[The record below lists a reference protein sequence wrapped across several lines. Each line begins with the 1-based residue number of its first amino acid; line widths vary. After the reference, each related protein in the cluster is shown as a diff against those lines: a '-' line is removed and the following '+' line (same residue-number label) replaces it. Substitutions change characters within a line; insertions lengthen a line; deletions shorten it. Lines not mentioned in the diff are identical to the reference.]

1 MKLKSILALLLAL
14 GLLLAGCKS
23 KSEPAA
29 SEKPSTVPPK
39 TDAATG
45 ETKAF
50 SMDDVKAEIDSKSV
64 SDFTESS
71 EPTDYVKLTIA
82 DYGELVLRLRPD
94 VAPIS
99 VENFKGLVAKGYY
112 DGKLF
117 HRVYPGFMIQGGSEN
132 GDGLPGSEPS
142 IKGEFASNGVENPL
156 SHVRG
161 VLSMARA
168 DPVLPDARRLHR
180 PRRQL
185 RGLRLRRGG
194 ARYGGSGLQGGA
206 DLQRQRAVPARDA
219 RRFDVRGVRNTES
232 IIHTCKEEKTMA
244 FDIKKIV
251 EDIVSKIKNDKDIG
265 EKFQKDPTKTV
276 EGLIGVDLPD
286 DQVNGVVEAVKSK
299 INLDGVVGKLGGLFG
314 K

>member
-14 GLLLAGCKS
+14 GLLLAGCKT

-29 SEKPSTVPPK
+29 SEKPSTVPSK

-94 VAPIS
+94 IAPIS

-168 DPVLPDARRLHR
+168 TPPDSGSTQFFLMHADYI
-180 PRRQL
+180 
-185 RGLRLRRGG
+185 GLDGNYAAFG
-194 ARYGGSGLQGGA
+194 YVVAGL
-206 DLQRQRAVPARDA
+206 D
-219 RRFDVRGVRNTES
+219 
-232 IIHTCKEEKTMA
+232 
-244 FDIKKIV
+244 
-251 EDIVSKIKNDKDIG
+251 
-265 EKFQKDPTKTV
+265 TV
-276 EGLIGVDLPD
+276 
-286 DQVNGVVEAVKSK
+286 DQVCKVELTYNGSELSQPVTPVVLTSAVFVTP
-299 INLDGVVGKLGGLFG
+299 NQ
-314 K
+314 

>member
-29 SEKPSTVPPK
+29 SEKPSTVPSK

-168 DPVLPDARRLHR
+168 TPPDSGSTQFFLMHADYT
-180 PRRQL
+180 
-185 RGLRLRRGG
+185 GLDGNY
-194 ARYGGSGLQGGA
+194 ASYVVAGL
-206 DLQRQRAVPARDA
+206 D
-219 RRFDVRGVRNTES
+219 
-232 IIHTCKEEKTMA
+232 
-244 FDIKKIV
+244 
-251 EDIVSKIKNDKDIG
+251 
-265 EKFQKDPTKTV
+265 TV
-276 EGLIGVDLPD
+276 
-286 DQVNGVVEAVKSK
+286 DQVCKVELTYNGSELSRPVTPVVLTSAVFVTP
-299 INLDGVVGKLGGLFG
+299 NQ
-314 K
+314 